1 MPRIFQDLLLPV
13 LLLAAVAAIFGVRYL
28 SRLNPP
34 PKLPGYIASS
44 QVLTQE
50 YWQFEGRSL
59 RDLGVQQQF
68 DQAATLAGRG
78 DLPAAIAL
86 LDGISK
92 QCAEPVVFHDL
103 GVLYALV
110 KDHRRALNA
119 FREALA
125 RDPNYAPVH
134 LALNS
139 LPGFTLHEA
148 DPVTSEVE
156 PNGTYLTANLISLDT
171 TVTGEISSPR
181 DVDFFRFSAPR
192 APRDILRIDIKCE
205 SPALVLHLAVYD
217 DAGRHT
223 AEAASSPDPGSGLS
237 LLISPKP
244 NSTRYLELTGI
255 HASSG
260 RYSLR
265 ITPTRSFD
273 RFEPNDDMSSATSI
287 QIGQVIDANIMIP
300 EDTDFYSFL
309 PESAGNLV
317 VTLQS
322 QSETFLPALA
332 IFGPDG
338 QPIGFAIDAT
348 EQGQRISRSLD
359 VAEQTVYYLQVWGR
373 AGSAGPYTLIVK

>member
-1 MPRIFQDLLLPV
+1 MVLPL
-13 LLLAAVAAIFGVRYL
+13 LLLAAIAAIFGVRYL
-28 SRLNPP
+28 SRLNLP

-44 QVLTQE
+44 QVLAQE
-50 YWQFEGRSL
+50 FWQFEGRSL

-68 DQAATLAGRG
+68 DQAAALAGRG
-78 DLPAAIAL
+78 DLKGAVAL
-86 LDGISK
+86 LDVISK
-92 QCAEPVVFHDL
+92 QCAEPVVFHDM
-103 GVLYALV
+103 GILYAQMN
-110 KDHRRALNA
+110 DHRRALNA

-134 LALNS
+134 LSLNS

-156 PNGTYLTANLISLDT
+156 PNGTYLTANLISLET
-171 TVTGEISSPR
+171 TVGGEISSSR

-192 APRDILRIDIKCE
+192 APRDILRIDVKCE
-205 SPALVLHLAVYD
+205 SPALALHLAVYD

-223 AEAASSPDPGSGLS
+223 GEAASSPEPGSGLS

-244 NSTRYLELTGI
+244 NNTRYLELTGV
-255 HASSG
+255 HGSTG

-265 ITPTRSFD
+265 VTPTRSFD
-273 RFEPNDDMSSATSI
+273 RYEPNDDMASATTI

-300 EDTDFYSFL
+300 EDVDFYSFL
-309 PESAGNLV
+309 AETKGNLV

-322 QSETFLPALA
+322 QSDAYLPALA

-348 EQGQRISRSLD
+348 EQGQRITRSID

-373 AGSAGPYTLIVK
+373 AGSAGPYTLTVK